1 MTVTLM
7 WEAAA
12 AEGRGGELLTWAR
25 EQAAALPGEP
35 RRREFLT
42 APGDRVLVLTWWDAP
57 YSAKLPE
64 LTDPP
69 GELVRREV
77 HRWRFVSVSVEPG
90 DENAHHPG

>member
-12 AEGRGGELLTWAR
+12 AEGRGAELLSWAR
-25 EQAAALPGEP
+25 EQAAGLPGEP

-57 YSAKLPE
+57 YSADLPD
-64 LTDPP
+64 LADAPAT
-69 GELVRREV
+69 LVRREV

-90 DENAHHPG
+90 D